1 MSESSSFDSMN
12 SDNEFY
18 TCINNLEKEVNEKFQ
33 FLIEKEYIKNYN
45 DNDND
50 NLKHDD
56 NNLKHSDDNLKHSDN
71 NLKQDDNNLKQD
83 DNNLKH
89 SDNNLKKSKE
99 NNFKSEMN
107 DLESKLESLRDVKV
121 GEINHKG
128 KVIDVFI
135 DRNKKKYVN
144 YKGKRVYT

>member
-50 NLKHDD
+50 NLKH
-56 NNLKHSDDNLKHSDN
+56 SDDNLKHSDN
-71 NLKQDDNNLKQD
+71 NLKHS

>member
-56 NNLKHSDDNLKHSDN
+56 NNLKHSDNNLKHS
-71 NLKQDDNNLKQD
+71 

>member
-50 NLKHDD
+50 NLKH
-56 NNLKHSDDNLKHSDN
+56 
-71 NLKQDDNNLKQD
+71 D